1 MRTFS
6 LHKHQPIKTMSR
18 TQSDIDE
25 RNETRRVIEN
35 IQDDIRWL
43 RKEYNNPNTTE
54 DRKEEIEYEIEYQEE
69 RISEFES
76 EL

>member
-1 MRTFS
+1 
-6 LHKHQPIKTMSR
+6 MSR